1 MSMTL
6 VPPRARSGRRARPCR
21 ADRSAAPV
29 ELAADIAPDLAHD
42 AVSHEAGEEK
52 FRVAVESCPNGMI
65 MSDADGRIVMVN
77 SEIERLFGYR
87 REELIGSSIDILV
100 PERLR
105 RQHLHHRNGFVR
117 MPEKRQMGG
126 HRDLMGRRRD
136 GSEFPV
142 EVGLNPIR
150 THAGPM
156 VLSAIVDIS
165 ERKRLE
171 RLKDEFVAMVSH
183 ELRTPLTSIA
193 GSLGLLM
200 GNAAGH
206 LPDTAVRL
214 LSIAHANSRRLVRL
228 INDILDLQKIEA
240 GQVVFHLKYLDLRP
254 LLEQTLEAN
263 RAFAHEFDVRIRI
276 DEASDDG
283 EVFADSDRLAQV
295 ITNLLSNAIKF
306 SPKGGEVTVGI
317 EWRGDNLRIW
327 VRDRGPGIPDDFKP
341 RIFEK
346 FAQADSSNARQKGGS
361 GLGLSIVK
369 QLIHQHGGRVGFED
383 ASGGGTVF
391 YFELPNVSKPARGN
405 HGARAGAGAP
415 ILLCENDTATSGLL
429 AEAFFRV
436 GLAVEAVSTAA
447 GAQMHAAE
455 TPYTALLIDLALP
468 DLDGISLMRQLRA
481 LPRHAATPVLFFAL
495 SPKPATRL
503 QVGALSVSDWL
514 AKPADRGQLLRTIHR
529 TIAETG
535 FARPRVLHVEP
546 DAEVRALMHEAL
558 CAHADITSVGS
569 AASAQ
574 HALAGNTYDLAVLD
588 LAHVDDAGLGLLA
601 SLTDHD
607 GRALTALVF
616 STATGPEVAERVR
629 SVLAGS
635 CMSLDRLVGTVRLV
649 LAAHGT
655 SAEAST
661 EVA

>member
-1 MSMTL
+1 MSMKL
-6 VPPRARSGRRARPCR
+6 APPRGRTERRSRPVR
-21 ADRSAAPV
+21 ADEAGAPIA
-29 ELAADIAPDLAHD
+29 LASNEERDGVPR
-42 AVSHEAGEEK
+42 EGEEK
-52 FRVAVESCPNGMI
+52 FRAAVESCPNGMI
-65 MSDADGRIVMVN
+65 MSDADGHIVMVN
-77 SEIERLFGYR
+77 SEVERLFGYR
-87 REELIGSSIDILV
+87 REELIGASVDILV

-105 RQHLHHRNGFVR
+105 GQHLHHRRGFVR
-117 MPEKRQMGG
+117 TPEKRQMSG

-150 THAGPM
+150 TREGAM

-200 GNAAGH
+200 GNAAGN

-214 LSIAHANSRRLVRL
+214 LSIAHANSQRLVRL

-263 RAFAHEFDVRIRI
+263 RAFAHEFGVRIRL
-276 DEASDDG
+276 DEACDDG

-295 ITNLLSNAIKF
+295 VTNLLSNAIKF
-306 SPKGGEVTVGI
+306 SPKGSEVTIGI
-317 EWRGDNLRIW
+317 DWRGDNLRVW

-341 RIFEK
+341 RVFEK

-383 ASGGGTVF
+383 MAGGGTVF
-391 YFELPNVSKPARGN
+391 YFELPNVPKPARGTCSA
-405 HGARAGAGAP
+405 HAGAGSP

-429 AEAFFRV
+429 AEALHRV
-436 GLAVEAVSTAA
+436 GFAVEAVSTAA
-447 GAQMHAAE
+447 GAQTHAPD
-455 TPYTALLIDLALP
+455 TPYAALLIDLALP
-468 DLDGISLMRQLRA
+468 DLDGISLVRQLRA
-481 LPRHAATPVLFFAL
+481 LPRHAATPVIFFAL
-495 SPKPATRL
+495 NPEPSARL
-503 QVGALSVSDWL
+503 QFGLLSVCDWL

-529 TIAETG
+529 AIAETG
-535 FARPRVLHVEP
+535 LARPRVLHVEP
-546 DAEVRALMHEAL
+546 DDALRHLVHEAL
-558 CAHADITSVGS
+558 RAHAEITSVDS
-569 AASAQ
+569 IEDAQ
-574 HALAGNTYDLAVLD
+574 HALAALCHDLAVFD
-588 LAHVDDAGLGLLA
+588 LTDVDDAALGLLA
-601 SLTDHD
+601 TLADHN
-607 GRALTALVF
+607 GHALPALVF
-616 STATGPEVAERVR
+616 STAPGPQLVEHVR
-629 SVLAGS
+629 SVLAAS
-635 CMSLDRLVGTVRLV
+635 RMSLDRMVGTVRLV
-649 LAAHGT
+649 LAKHGKP
-655 SAEAST
+655 ADAST